1 MKKVKKKSRIIK
13 ILVVLGLFVV
23 IGSLT
28 FSQQISNP
36 PLIDI
41 QINNNNDG
49 TNILTPTLTI
59 LLVVTVLSLAPGFLM
74 LFTSFTRIVIVLG
87 FVRQALGTRQSP
99 PNQVLL
105 ALALFLTIMIMFPVF
120 NGVYQKAILPYNEG
134 TIGYKEAIEIT
145 MGEFKTFMISQIV
158 AHKNEDDIYMLSSAM
173 NVSISN
179 IEETPFNILVP
190 AFAISELEI
199 AFKMSILIYLP
210 FIIIDMVVASILLSM
225 GMIMIP
231 PVLISLPF
239 KIMIFVMVNGW
250 DLLISGLVKSF
261 TGG

>member
-1 MKKVKKKSRIIK
+1 
-13 ILVVLGLFVV
+13 
-23 IGSLT
+23 
-28 FSQQISNP
+28 
-36 PLIDI
+36 
-41 QINNNNDG
+41 
-49 TNILTPTLTI
+49 
-59 LLVVTVLSLAPGFLM
+59 
-74 LFTSFTRIVIVLG
+74 
-87 FVRQALGTRQSP
+87 
-99 PNQVLL
+99 
-105 ALALFLTIMIMFPVF
+105 MFPVF
-120 NGVYQKAILPYNEG
+120 NAVYQKAILPYNEG
-134 TIGYKEAIEIT
+134 TIGYKEAIEIAT
-145 MGEFKTFMISQIV
+145 GEFKTFMLSQIV

-173 NVSISN
+173 NISISN
-179 IEETPFNILVP
+179 IEETPLNILIP

-231 PVLISLPF
+231 PPVLISLPF

>member
-1 MKKVKKKSRIIK
+1 
-13 ILVVLGLFVV
+13 
-23 IGSLT
+23 
-28 FSQQISNP
+28 
-36 PLIDI
+36 
-41 QINNNNDG
+41 
-49 TNILTPTLTI
+49 
-59 LLVVTVLSLAPGFLM
+59 
-74 LFTSFTRIVIVLG
+74 
-87 FVRQALGTRQSP
+87 
-99 PNQVLL
+99 
-105 ALALFLTIMIMFPVF
+105 
-120 NGVYQKAILPYNEG
+120 
-134 TIGYKEAIEIT
+134 
-145 MGEFKTFMISQIV
+145 
-158 AHKNEDDIYMLSSAM
+158 MLSSAM
-173 NVSISN
+173 NISISN
-179 IEETPFNILVP
+179 IEETPLNILIP

>member
-1 MKKVKKKSRIIK
+1 MKKIKKKSRIIK
-13 ILVVLGLFVV
+13 ILFVLGIFVS
-23 IGSLT
+23 ITSLSFT
-28 FSQQISNP
+28 QQTPTP

-41 QINNNNDG
+41 QINNNEVPNQ
-49 TNILTPTLTI
+49 LSPTLTI
-59 LLVVTVLSLAPGFLM
+59 LLLVTVLSLAPGFLM
-74 LFTSFTRIVIVLG
+74 LITSFTRIVIVLG
-87 FVRQALGTRQSP
+87 FVRQAIGTRQSP
-99 PNQVLL
+99 PNQVML

-120 NGVYQKAILPYNEG
+120 NGVYQKAVIPYNEG
-134 TIGYKEAIEIT
+134 EIGYQEALEIT
-145 MGEFKTFMISQIV
+145 KGEFKTFMLTQIV
-158 AHKNEDDIYMLSSAM
+158 AHKNEDNIYMLSSAM
-173 NVSISN
+173 NLNISN
-179 IEETPFNILVP
+179 VEETPFHILVP

-250 DLLISGLVKSF
+250 DLLVSGLVKSF

>member
-1 MKKVKKKSRIIK
+1 MKKAKMKSRIIK
-13 ILVVLGLFVV
+13 ILVVLGLFLTIV
-23 IGSLT
+23 SLT
-28 FSQQISNP
+28 FSQQTSNS

-41 QINNNNDG
+41 RINNSEG
-49 TNILTPTLTI
+49 TSILTPTLTI
-59 LLVVTVLSLAPGFLM
+59 LLIVTVLSLAPGFLM

-87 FVRQALGTRQSP
+87 FVRQAMGTRQSP

-120 NGVYQKAILPYNEG
+120 NAVYQKAILPYNEG
-134 TIGYKEAIEIT
+134 TIGYKEAIEIAT
-145 MGEFKTFMISQIV
+145 GEFKTFMLSQIV

-173 NVSISN
+173 NISISN
-179 IEETPFNILVP
+179 IEETPLNILIP

-210 FIIIDMVVASILLSM
+210 FIIIDMIVASILLSM